1 MKHIPVMMRE
11 VLKYLPADPDGIT
24 LDMTGGG
31 GGHSAAM
38 LEKIS
43 ERGRLIILD
52 RDLDAVERLKDRF
65 EGDSRVTI
73 IHSNFSEFD
82 LVLDELGIP
91 SVTSVLADFGV
102 SLYHLK
108 VAERGFSFRSEGPL
122 DMRMNQNE
130 RLSASDVVNSFSRE
144 ELSDIIRKYG
154 EDSFAW
160 NIAGAIVAARETE
173 SINTTTRLA
182 EIIATAVP
190 RKAQKPGINPATKTF
205 QALRI
210 YVNSELESIETM
222 LGKLEDR
229 VSEGGIAA
237 FISFHSL
244 EDRIVKDA
252 FREFEKECVCPP
264 EMPVCICDK
273 KRTFK
278 QLTRKPLEPQKDEVE
293 ANPLSRSSKMR
304 VAQRV

>member
-1 MKHIPVMMRE
+1 
-11 VLKYLPADPDGIT
+11 
-24 LDMTGGG
+24 
-31 GGHSAAM
+31 M

>member
-1 MKHIPVMMRE
+1 MRE

-43 ERGRLIILD
+43 DKGRLIILD
-52 RDLDAVERLKDRF
+52 RDLDAVARLKERF
-65 EGDSRVTI
+65 EGNSKVTVA
-73 IHSNFSEFD
+73 HSNFSEFD
-82 LVLDELGIP
+82 LVLKELGIP

-122 DMRMNQNE
+122 DMRMNQEE
-130 RLSASDVVNSFSRE
+130 RLSASEVVNTFSRE
-144 ELSDIIRKYG
+144 ELSTIIRKYG
-154 EDSFAW
+154 EDNFAW
-160 NIAGAIVAARETE
+160 NIAGAIVGARETE
-173 SINTTTRLA
+173 VINTTTRLA
-182 EIIATAVP
+182 EIVASAVP

-210 YVNSELESIETM
+210 YVNSELESIEEM
-222 LGKLEDR
+222 LGKLEDHVDVGGR
-229 VSEGGIAA
+229 VA

-264 EMPVCICDK
+264 ELPVCNCTK

-278 QLTRKPLEPQKDEVE
+278 QMTRRPLEPQKDEIE
-293 ANPLSRSSKMR
+293 ENPLSRSSKMR
-304 VAQRV
+304 VAERV

>member
-1 MKHIPVMMRE
+1 MKHIPVLMRE

-43 ERGRLIILD
+43 EKGRLIILD

-65 EGDSRVTI
+65 KGDSRVTI
-73 IHSNFSEFD
+73 VHSNFSEFD
-82 LVLDELGIP
+82 LVLDELGIS

-130 RLSASDVVNSFSRE
+130 RLSASEVVNSFSRE

-154 EDSFAW
+154 EENFAW
-160 NIAGAIVAARETE
+160 NIAGAIVTVRETE
-173 SINTTTRLA
+173 LIETTTRLA
-182 EIIATAVP
+182 EIVASAVP

-229 VSEGGIAA
+229 VKEGGIAA

-264 EMPVCICDK
+264 ELPVCICDK

-278 QLTRKPLEPQKDEVE
+278 QLTRKPLEPQKDEIE

-304 VAQRV
+304 VAKRV

>member
-43 ERGRLIILD
+43 ERGRLIVLD

-65 EGDSRVTI
+65 KGDSRVTI
-73 IHSNFSEFD
+73 VHSNFSEFD

-154 EDSFAW
+154 EDNFAW
-160 NIAGAIVAARETE
+160 NIAGAIVSARETE

-182 EIIATAVP
+182 EIVASAVP

-210 YVNSELESIETM
+210 YVNSELESIEMM

-264 EMPVCICDK
+264 EMPVCTCYK

-304 VAQRV
+304 VAKRV

>member
-1 MKHIPVMMRE
+1 MMRE